1 MKAAESPV
9 ANLTSR
15 NHLGGFHV
23 TQQSP
28 APGWYPDPSDAG
40 KRMYW
45 DGTAWNGPP
54 PPADADNSNISKE
67 TAIAIGV
74 CVLVAI
80 GLVMSMQS
88 ASLLTGT
95 GPIWTG
101 VGVVAA
107 GTAVAFFMRATKW
120 VRVVAALVLAFALF
134 NAIYMEKQLS
144 DKSNEISQIFKH

>member
-1 MKAAESPV
+1 
-9 ANLTSR
+9 
-15 NHLGGFHV
+15 V

-28 APGWYPDPSDAG
+28 APGWYPDPSDPG
-40 KRMYW
+40 KKIYW
-45 DGTAWNGPP
+45 NGTAWTGPP
-54 PPADADNSNISKE
+54 PPTDADKSGISKD
-67 TAIAIGV
+67 TAVAVGV

-107 GTAVAFFMRATKW
+107 GTAVAFFMRAAKW
-120 VRVVAALVLAFALF
+120 VRVVAALCLALSVFGAF
-134 NAIYMEKQLS
+134 YMEKQIS
-144 DKSNEISQIFKH
+144 DKRNEISHMFEH